1 MADRAIDAIR
11 DRFGWEAVGYGSV
24 ALELS
29 RSVPDAFGELAEREL
44 DHRDEPRS
52 RAADC
57 PDDPVVKQSRELL
70 RASRRLP
77 ALRAVNRARY
87 RGLGPSASIPGAA
100 VPVAIDESRLRLFD
114 TGADV
119 VSLASVRCVD

>member
-44 DHRDEPRS
+44 DHRDEPRL
-52 RAADC
+52 RPADC

-100 VPVAIDESRLRLFD
+100 VPVAIDE
-114 TGADV
+114 
-119 VSLASVRCVD
+119 

>member
-70 RASRRLP
+70 RASRSLP
-77 ALRAVNRARY
+77 TLRAAGFFVNRARY

-100 VPVAIDESRLRLFD
+100 VPVAIDE
-114 TGADV
+114 
-119 VSLASVRCVD
+119 